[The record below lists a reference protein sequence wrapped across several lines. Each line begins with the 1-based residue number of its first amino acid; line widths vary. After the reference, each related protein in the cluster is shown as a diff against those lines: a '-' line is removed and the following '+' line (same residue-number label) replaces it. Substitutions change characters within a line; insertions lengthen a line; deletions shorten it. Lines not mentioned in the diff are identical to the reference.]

1 VLLYRCFLE
10 WRSVTHVDCD
20 LLSAPVNGPGMPKRR
35 NEPSRSVVRER
46 EAAAIDSLGA
56 EMRLQYNL
64 AMSFIVESKDQKLV
78 QVKLVAYQRESP

>member
-1 VLLYRCFLE
+1 MVGAC
-10 WRSVTHVDCD
+10 
-20 LLSAPVNGPGMPKRR
+20 PKDGTKHRDQ
-35 NEPSRSVVRER
+35 SCASER